1 MSWSVTSP
9 AIVDVGV
16 STYRF
21 GSVKHADTEVPQT
34 KAPVFSH
41 ATETIV
47 SLIASPRVKG
57 NG

>member
-1 MSWSVTSP
+1 MSCSITSP
-9 AIVDVGV
+9 AIIDVGV

-34 KAPVFSH
+34 KTPVFSN

-47 SLIASPRVKG
+47 SLITSPRVKG

>member
-1 MSWSVTSP
+1 MLVL
-9 AIVDVGV
+9 
-16 STYRF
+16 STYRL
-21 GSVKHADTEVPQT
+21 GSVKHADAEVPQT
-34 KAPVFSH
+34 KTPVFSH